1 MICKIWK
8 LKILS
13 ILSYCK
19 QLWRFLVKFL
29 IKNIFLTI
37 SFVSRK
43 GICDRIFFF
52 QNTFLQNGEN
62 SSKNNSLAREHF
74 SLSVTKSGCT
84 CHPLLFSESHVY
96 NWSHLLEQCVET
108 WRLFQKKFINFW
120 QFFWGRKVKRGQNLF
135 FLKNNSPN
143 GETLP
148 KKEKLGQIRK
158 RERERERELIPKVRS
173 SCILKAKT
181 INTFVPCWILDQFVE
196 LGIWKVSQSTWCL
209 VFSSSFFQNSWSPFS
224 TWTKTRVNQ
233 LGYLYELVVWF
244 VPKWV
249 CWEQIKRPPRVVWE
263 SDQKWVSEQN
273 LPSLHTP
280 FKL

>member
-1 MICKIWK
+1 VICKIWK

-158 RERERERELIPKVRS
+158 RERERERTHPKGQIFMHIKSQNYKHFCPLLNSRS
-173 SCILKAKT
+173 ICWIGDLKSLT
-181 INTFVPCWILDQFVE
+181 INMVSCVFFKFFPKQLVTIFNLDWLEPCYKLTGGTYLFIFEFIRFGGDCQFFIFWLQWAIL
-196 LGIWKVSQSTWCL
+196 ISPSQ
-209 VFSSSFFQNSWSPFS
+209 
-224 TWTKTRVNQ
+224 
-233 LGYLYELVVWF
+233 
-244 VPKWV
+244 PKKK
-249 CWEQIKRPPRVVWE
+249 E
-263 SDQKWVSEQN
+263 
-273 LPSLHTP
+273 
-280 FKL
+280 